1 MFFYGCVSV
10 AWEVASGAC
19 PMVSP
24 HSILLYP
31 VLPLFYYVPFFSL
44 HFLNVRVL
52 SCPSYSILLY
62 SSLLY
67 SILFYSAILG
77 CVMIYL
83 SWIVIYIILD
93 STGKEKLVAFFGSL
107 FNRVGLVLKCLPFG
121 MKSSRR

>member
-1 MFFYGCVSV
+1 MLFYGCVAV

-31 VLPLFYYVPFFSL
+31 VLSLLYYVPFFSL

-52 SCPSYSILLY
+52 PCPSYSILLY

-67 SILFYSAILG
+67 SILFWAKEATSIGKDASLVFGDLFFNTQALG
-77 CVMIYL
+77 
-83 SWIVIYIILD
+83 
-93 STGKEKLVAFFGSL
+93 
-107 FNRVGLVLKCLPFG
+107 
-121 MKSSRR
+121 